1 MLELAYQWMKT
12 ILIFIIGITILFQL
26 LGKSSY
32 RKYAGFVGGMIL
44 MLLVIQPLFKLT
56 NSENGFWYLF
66 DSYDYLLEAEDKS
79 RELTQAQEFRTS
91 IVFSEYQDV
100 LTKQTE
106 QLLNQ
111 KGLTILSI
119 SAEFCEDIKSAE
131 YGAIKE
137 LSIVAGYQKEENP
150 KDLEIEKV
158 LVEKIVVEIGEE
170 DKKTKKEKEEN
181 ASPLVLSAKNLLAD
195 FYNLDISHINITI
208 REESNG

>member
-137 LSIVAGYQKEENP
+137 LSIAAGYQKEENP